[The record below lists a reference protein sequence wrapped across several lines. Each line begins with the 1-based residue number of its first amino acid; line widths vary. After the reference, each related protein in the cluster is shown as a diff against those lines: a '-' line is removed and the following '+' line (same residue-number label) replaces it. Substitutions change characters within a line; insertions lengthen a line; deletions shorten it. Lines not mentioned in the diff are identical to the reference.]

1 MRRIA
6 LALTTAAIFVASGT
20 GSVGASGGQVTR
32 DWFHGPFAE
41 ASWET
46 SAGNSFT
53 DGGVLVSREQN
64 GTTHLTVDLFT
75 PKFDANGNFT
85 GGVDVSGRTTAGVSF
100 TIDTARF
107 TSASVRGV
115 LSMTRCTVDANRDPI
130 SCQDAGTLSAAIDWT
145 GQGPI
150 PHQPWTDPSFGSGCL
165 AIDHGAG
172 VERAASATVALG
184 GTAVDPSAMQFAGFG
199 IGNGGVITI
208 CPHG

>member
-46 SAGNSFT
+46 STGGSLT

-64 GTTHLTVDLFT
+64 GTTHLTVELFT
-75 PKFDANGNFT
+75 PNFDASGNFT
-85 GGVDVSGRTTAGVSF
+85 GGVDVLGRTTTGASF
-100 TIDTARF
+100 TIDTVKF
-107 TSASVRGV
+107 TSASARGV
-115 LSMTRCTVDANRDPI
+115 LPMTRCTVDANRNPI

-150 PHQPWTDPSFGSGCL
+150 PHQPSTDLTFGGGCI
-165 AIDHGAG
+165 AIEHSSS
-172 VERAASATVALG
+172 VERVASATVVLG
-184 GTAVDPSAMQFAGFG
+184 GTAVDPSAMQFSGFG
-199 IGNGGVITI
+199 IGNGGVITV